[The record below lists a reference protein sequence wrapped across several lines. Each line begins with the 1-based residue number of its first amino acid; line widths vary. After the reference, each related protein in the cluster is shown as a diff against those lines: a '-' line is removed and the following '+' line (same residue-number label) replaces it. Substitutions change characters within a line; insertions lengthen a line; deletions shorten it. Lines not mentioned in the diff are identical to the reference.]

1 MLRLPGFDLA
11 AAESDGP
18 DSGQQASHVA
28 LVFSCEHGG
37 NQIPVEYRSLFAG
50 QSPALD
56 SHRGFDL
63 GALVMAQELARV
75 FDAPLVAATV
85 SRLLVDLNRSEHH
98 AKLHVASVRQAPV
111 EQRQRILQ
119 HHYYPYRRELEHAV
133 LQGIADC
140 QRVLH
145 VSVHSFTPELFGKV
159 RNADVGLLYDPAR
172 PGEVAFCHA
181 WKQAF
186 SLLAPELRVRRNYPY
201 EGRNDGLTRY
211 FRRRLSADRY
221 IGMELELNQSLAAG
235 SAASWQPLRT
245 VVTESLRRCLGA
257 EPGLPA
263 PATEHLLAPKALPPD
278 RSHT

>member
-11 AAESDGP
+11 AAEPDPSDPGR
-18 DSGQQASHVA
+18 QARGMA

-37 NQIPVEYRSLFAG
+37 NLIPVEHRSLFAG
-50 QSPALD
+50 QSPTLD
-56 SHRGFDL
+56 SHRGLDF

-75 FDAPLVAATV
+75 FGAPLVASTV

-98 AKLHVASVRQAPV
+98 PKLHGASVRQAPA

-119 HHYYPYRRELEHAV
+119 FHYFPYRQALEQVV

-140 QRVLH
+140 QRVVH

-159 RNADVGLLYDPAR
+159 RSADVGLLYDPSR
-172 PGEVAFCHA
+172 HGERAFCRA

-186 SLLAPELRVRRNYPY
+186 LLQEPALRVRRNYPY

-221 IGMELELNQSLAAG
+221 IGVELELNQSLVSG

-245 VVTESLRRCLGA
+245 VVTESLRRCLGG
-257 EPGLPA
+257 EPGPPA
-263 PATEHLLAPKALPPD
+263 AEHPIAPKALPPD

>member
-1 MLRLPGFDLA
+1 MLQFPDFEPTSPESGRSDPGR
-11 AAESDGP
+11 
-18 DSGQQASHVA
+18 QARGVA
-28 LVFSCEHGG
+28 LVFGCEHGG

-50 QSPALD
+50 QSPVLD
-56 SHRGFDL
+56 SHRGLDF

-75 FDAPLVAATV
+75 FGAPLVASTV

-98 AKLHVASVRQAPV
+98 PKLHAASVRQAPA

-119 HHYYPYRRELEHAV
+119 SHYYPYRQALERVV
-133 LQGIADC
+133 LQGVADC
-140 QRVLH
+140 QRVVH

-159 RNADVGLLYDPAR
+159 RNADVGLLYDPSR
-172 PGEVAFCHA
+172 PGERAFCRA

-186 SLLAPELRVRRNYPY
+186 LLQEPALRVRRNYPY

-221 IGMELELNQSLAAG
+221 IGMELELNQSLVSG
-235 SAASWQPLRT
+235 SAAHWQPLRT
-245 VVTESLRRCLGA
+245 AVTESLRLCLEGEHRPPSRA
-257 EPGLPA
+257 SEHPSA
-263 PATEHLLAPKALPPD
+263 PRAFPPD